1 MIPRRT
7 AVALVLALACAV
19 AAEAQPGSARGP
31 LAEASGTAGGAA
43 AIDVSRLPLSLER
56 IGRELRQSTIR
67 EERDGL
73 NIRYKVEVFGQA
85 PPLVVF
91 TREDNLVVGPV
102 PYGAPTHR
110 EIINHIT
117 PQEYRA
123 PAADFAA
130 LLRWL
135 AERTAR

>member
-1 MIPRRT
+1 MTLKRMAAVGLVFASAAT
-7 AVALVLALACAV
+7 AD
-19 AAEAQPGSARGP
+19 AQPVTARGTSDAP
-31 LAEASGTAGGAA
+31 AA
-43 AIDVSRLPLSLER
+43 ALRGPIVDVTRLPLSLER
-56 IGRELRQSTIR
+56 IGRELRQSTVT

-73 NIRYKVEVFGQA
+73 NIRYTVEVFGQA
-85 PPLVVF
+85 PPLVIF

-110 EIINHIT
+110 DIINHIT

-123 PAADFAA
+123 PAADIGA

-135 AERTAR
+135 ADRAAK